1 MEPLFLRGLDLPRGH
16 TGLFLDWLLGQR
28 DTLVIERLMI
38 APIVEELQY
47 LECSGL
53 EPTEGSMYQRED
65 RCGPVQI
72 KEREPWNKRS
82 RASGVDGEG
91 NDDEGEDVD
100 SQEVYPKTADL
111 PREIPPEYLEDFHD
125 SSSVVDYQSEEDE
138 AGKRDMD
145 LSYVFPPWS
154 WSDDYGYANLAAE
167 LTRPIHTPM
176 LQQIIARI
184 HWKNSMNIFTLKMLC
199 LMTFPSDCFEFWQIC
214 IAIYFET
221 EESLTYPEATDQ
233 VLTIATRGWDLRTPE
248 IALAKRNERSSACLK
263 LLRERTSSFRS
274 SIGPGR
280 VPNGDMQFLFTL
292 LALSA
297 VPATVFACEG
307 DCIVGITNAFV
318 SNYSSPIH
326 IAMTAMAHQISDLL
340 PGHPDTDT
348 ALGYLQPL
356 LTAYKKQAYQGM
368 EKAIFPSYFHG
379 KCLDAQGNE
388 PAGCPNPD
396 CPIVCGTPGSLVHF
410 YSQLR
415 FIAYNQTF
423 HTFQALATPGTD
435 AYQQVE
441 KAVMDAATSSHGA
454 SRRSFSRIYPR
465 ALSNAV
471 NVAHNNKNSGPSS
484 ASGSGTGTGSN
495 SGPGRDSVPSTPRTG
510 TQDVVSDP
518 ASKILVPVFLK
529 RAQDV
534 KSGLRSIMAQAHPL
548 LGEACGA
555 DGAQETNGL
564 PNCSWEDAM
573 KAYILSFP

>member
-1 MEPLFLRGLDLPRGH
+1 
-16 TGLFLDWLLGQR
+16 
-28 DTLVIERLMI
+28 
-38 APIVEELQY
+38 
-47 LECSGL
+47 
-53 EPTEGSMYQRED
+53 
-65 RCGPVQI
+65 
-72 KEREPWNKRS
+72 
-82 RASGVDGEG
+82 
-91 NDDEGEDVD
+91 
-100 SQEVYPKTADL
+100 
-111 PREIPPEYLEDFHD
+111 
-125 SSSVVDYQSEEDE
+125 
-138 AGKRDMD
+138 
-145 LSYVFPPWS
+145 
-154 WSDDYGYANLAAE
+154 
-167 LTRPIHTPM
+167 
-176 LQQIIARI
+176 
-184 HWKNSMNIFTLKMLC
+184 
-199 LMTFPSDCFEFWQIC
+199 
-214 IAIYFET
+214 
-221 EESLTYPEATDQ
+221 
-233 VLTIATRGWDLRTPE
+233 
-248 IALAKRNERSSACLK
+248 
-263 LLRERTSSFRS
+263 
-274 SIGPGR
+274 
-280 VPNGDMQFLFTL
+280 MQFLFTL

-326 IAMTAMAHQISDLL
+326 IAMTGMAHQISDLL

-356 LTAYKKQAYQGM
+356 LAAYKKQAYQGM

-423 HTFQALATPGTD
+423 HTLQALATPGTD

-441 KAVMDAATSSHGA
+441 KAVMDAAASSHGA
-454 SRRSFSRIYPR
+454 SRRSYSRIYPR
-465 ALSNAV
+465 VLSNAV
-471 NVAHNNKNSGPSS
+471 NVAHNNKNSGSGS
-484 ASGSGTGTGSN
+484 ASGSGTGTGSS
-495 SGPGRDSVPSTPRTG
+495 SGVGRNSVPSTRPN

-555 DGAQETNGL
+555 DGAEETNGL

>member
-1 MEPLFLRGLDLPRGH
+1 
-16 TGLFLDWLLGQR
+16 
-28 DTLVIERLMI
+28 
-38 APIVEELQY
+38 
-47 LECSGL
+47 
-53 EPTEGSMYQRED
+53 
-65 RCGPVQI
+65 
-72 KEREPWNKRS
+72 
-82 RASGVDGEG
+82 
-91 NDDEGEDVD
+91 
-100 SQEVYPKTADL
+100 
-111 PREIPPEYLEDFHD
+111 
-125 SSSVVDYQSEEDE
+125 
-138 AGKRDMD
+138 
-145 LSYVFPPWS
+145 
-154 WSDDYGYANLAAE
+154 
-167 LTRPIHTPM
+167 
-176 LQQIIARI
+176 
-184 HWKNSMNIFTLKMLC
+184 
-199 LMTFPSDCFEFWQIC
+199 MTFPLDCFWQLR

-221 EESLTYPEATDQ
+221 EEVFREAPLRDIDDNLQSLTYPEATDQ

-248 IALAKRNERSSACLK
+248 IALATRNEHSSACLK
-263 LLRERTSSFRS
+263 PLRELTSSFRS

-280 VPNGDMQFLFTL
+280 VPNGGMQFLFTL
-292 LALSA
+292 LALSV
-297 VPATVFACEG
+297 VPATVSACEG

-454 SRRSFSRIYPR
+454 SRRSYSRIYPR

-495 SGPGRDSVPSTPRTG
+495 SGPGRDYSP
-510 TQDVVSDP
+510 
-518 ASKILVPVFLK
+518 
-529 RAQDV
+529 
-534 KSGLRSIMAQAHPL
+534 
-548 LGEACGA
+548 
-555 DGAQETNGL
+555 
-564 PNCSWEDAM
+564 
-573 KAYILSFP
+573 